1 MVGEDD
7 TTTTTATTKMTS
19 DIDTTNDHDGDMNND
34 IIVVENNN
42 NNKKKN
48 NDEEPSSSA
57 TATAVA
63 AGSGFVKDVDGTS
76 NDSNVYDEY
85 QQTRKKNQRRRV
97 GLFIFACLYTF
108 FFVGAFFGWGPMQ
121 LLVRYIRGSFISI
134 PSDPLSLRRASS

>member
-19 DIDTTNDHDGDMNND
+19 DIGTTNDHVVDINNA
-34 IIVVENNN
+34 IVVVENN
-42 NNKKKN
+42 KKK